1 MLFAELALC
10 ALVLESVIGYP
21 DRLNKRIPHPVIWF
35 GRLISSFDNKFNL
48 KTDSSSLQKRKGFVS
63 LVFFVAI
70 ALTIGVAIQGL
81 FSLFGAVGFLLLILF
96 STTGLAQLSLD
107 THVQRVYKD
116 LLKKDLAAA
125 RRSVSMIVGR
135 DPENLSEEEVTT
147 AALESLSES
156 FNDGVVA
163 PAFWLVVGGLPGLA
177 VYKIVNTAD
186 SMIGH
191 RDMKYKNFGWA
202 SAKFDDLLNYIPAR
216 ISGLLIVISCR
227 RGLTTMLRQA
237 KLHDSPNAGWPESAM
252 AGGLGIKLGGPATY
266 SGEVLMRPV
275 FGSGLSPSLKD
286 FKKGIRISHISHFL
300 LWVLVLF
307 LIIV

>member
-1 MLFAELALC
+1 MLFAELALF

-21 DRLNKRIPHPVIWF
+21 DRLNKRIPHPVIWY
-35 GRLISSFDNKFNL
+35 GRLISYFDSKFNL
-48 KTDSSSLQKRKGFVS
+48 ETDSDSLQKQKGLIS

-70 ALTIGVAIQGL
+70 ALSIGLVIQGF
-81 FSLFGAVGFLLLILF
+81 FSLFGAIGFLLLVLV

-116 LLKKDLAAA
+116 LLKKDLEAA
-125 RRSVSMIVGR
+125 RQSVSMIVGR
-135 DPENLSEEEVTT
+135 DPENLSEEQVVT

-163 PAFWLVVGGLPGLA
+163 PAFWLLAGGLPGLA
-177 VYKIVNTAD
+177 VYKIANTAD

-191 RDMKYKNFGWA
+191 RDLKYKNFGWA

-216 ISGLLIVISCR
+216 ISGLLIVIACR
-227 RGLTTMLRQA
+227 RGLISMLRQA

-266 SGEVLMRPV
+266 SGEVLMRPI
-275 FGSGLSPSLKD
+275 FGSGEYPTLKD
-286 FKKGIRISHISHFL
+286 FKKGIRISRISHSL
-300 LWVLVLF
+300 LWSLVLL
-307 LIIV
+307 LIIL

>member
-1 MLFAELALC
+1 MLFAELALF

-21 DRLNKRIPHPVIWF
+21 DRLNKRISHPVIWF
-35 GRLISSFDNKFNL
+35 GRLISYFDNRFNV
-48 KTDSSSLQKRKGFVS
+48 KTDSDSLQKRKGFIS
-63 LVFFVAI
+63 LVIFVAI
-70 ALTIGVAIQGL
+70 ALTISLAIQGL
-81 FSLFGAVGFLLLILF
+81 FSLFGAFGFLLLVLV

-163 PAFWLVVGGLPGLA
+163 PAFWLVIGGLPGLA

-191 RDMKYKNFGWA
+191 RDEKYKNFGWA

-216 ISGLLIVISCR
+216 ISGLLIVIACR
-227 RGLTTMLRQA
+227 RGLITMLRQA

-266 SGEVLMRPV
+266 SGEVLMRPI
-275 FGSGLSPSLKD
+275 FGSGESPTLKD

>member
-1 MLFAELALC
+1 MLFAELALF

-35 GRLISSFDNKFNL
+35 GRLISFFDKRFNV
-48 KTDSSSLQKRKGFVS
+48 KTDSDSLQKQKGFIS
-63 LVFFVAI
+63 LVIFVAI
-70 ALTIGVAIQGL
+70 ALTIGLAIQAL
-81 FSLFGAVGFLLLILF
+81 FSLFGAVGFLLLVLV

-163 PAFWLVVGGLPGLA
+163 PAFWLVIGGLPGLA

-191 RDMKYKNFGWA
+191 KDMKYKNFGWA

-227 RGLTTMLRQA
+227 RGLITMLRQA

-275 FGSGLSPSLKD
+275 FGSGLSPTLKD
-286 FKKGIRISHISHFL
+286 FKKGIRISHVSHFL

>member
-70 ALTIGVAIQGL
+70 ALTIGLAIQGL

-227 RGLTTMLRQA
+227 RGLITMLRQA

>member
-1 MLFAELALC
+1 MLFAELALF

-35 GRLISSFDNKFNL
+35 GCLISYFDNRFNV
-48 KTDSSSLQKRKGFVS
+48 KTDSDSWQKRKGLIS

-70 ALTIGVAIQGL
+70 ALSIGLVIQGF
-81 FSLFGAVGFLLLILF
+81 FSLFGAIGFLLLVLV

-116 LLKKDLAAA
+116 LLKKDLEAA
-125 RRSVSMIVGR
+125 RQSVSMIVGR
-135 DPENLSEEEVTT
+135 DPENLSEEQVVT

-163 PAFWLVVGGLPGLA
+163 PAFWLLVGGLPGLA

-191 RDMKYKNFGWA
+191 RDLKYKNFGWA

-216 ISGLLIVISCR
+216 ISGLLIVMACR
-227 RGLTTMLRQA
+227 RGLISMLRQA

-266 SGEVLMRPV
+266 SGEVLMRPI
-275 FGSGLSPSLKD
+275 FGSGEYPTLKD
-286 FKKGIRISHISHFL
+286 FKKGIRISRISHFL
-300 LWVLVLF
+300 LWILVL
-307 LIIV
+307 LLAIL

>member
-1 MLFAELALC
+1 MLFAELALF

-21 DRLNKRIPHPVIWF
+21 DRLNKRIPHPVIWY
-35 GRLISSFDNKFNL
+35 GRLISYFDSKFNL
-48 KTDSSSLQKRKGFVS
+48 ETDSDSLQKQKGLIS

-70 ALTIGVAIQGL
+70 ALSIGLVIQGF
-81 FSLFGAVGFLLLILF
+81 FSLFGSIGFLLLVLV

-116 LLKKDLAAA
+116 LLKKDLEAA
-125 RRSVSMIVGR
+125 RQSVSMIVGR
-135 DPENLSEEEVTT
+135 DPENLSEEQVVT

-163 PAFWLVVGGLPGLA
+163 PAFWLLVGGLPGLA

-191 RDMKYKNFGWA
+191 RDLKYKNFGWA

-216 ISGLLIVISCR
+216 ISGLLIVIACR
-227 RGLTTMLRQA
+227 RGLISMLRQA

-252 AGGLGIKLGGPATY
+252 AGGLRIKLGGPATY
-266 SGEVLMRPV
+266 SGEVLMRPI
-275 FGSGLSPSLKD
+275 FGSGEYPTLKD
-286 FKKGIRISHISHFL
+286 FKKGIRISRISHSL
-300 LWVLVLF
+300 LWSLVLL
-307 LIIV
+307 LIIL

>member
-1 MLFAELALC
+1 MLFAELALF

-21 DRLNKRIPHPVIWF
+21 DRLNKRIPHPVIWY
-35 GRLISSFDNKFNL
+35 GRLISYFDSKFNL
-48 KTDSSSLQKRKGFVS
+48 ETDSDSLQKQKGLIS

-70 ALTIGVAIQGL
+70 ALSIGLVIQGF
-81 FSLFGAVGFLLLILF
+81 FSLFGSIGFLLLVLV

-116 LLKKDLAAA
+116 LLKKDLEAA
-125 RRSVSMIVGR
+125 RQSVSMIVGR
-135 DPENLSEEEVTT
+135 DPENLSEEQVVT

-163 PAFWLVVGGLPGLA
+163 PAFWLLAGGLPGLA
-177 VYKIVNTAD
+177 VYKIANTAD

-191 RDMKYKNFGWA
+191 RDLKYKNFGWA

-216 ISGLLIVISCR
+216 ISGLLIVIACR
-227 RGLTTMLRQA
+227 RGLISMLRQA

-266 SGEVLMRPV
+266 SGEVLMRPI
-275 FGSGLSPSLKD
+275 FGSGEYPTLKD
-286 FKKGIRISHISHFL
+286 FKKGIRISRISHSL
-300 LWVLVLF
+300 LWSLVLL
-307 LIIV
+307 LIIL

>member
-1 MLFAELALC
+1 MLFAELALF

-21 DRLNKRIPHPVIWF
+21 DRLNKRISHPVIWF
-35 GRLISSFDNKFNL
+35 GRLISYFDNRFNV
-48 KTDSSSLQKRKGFVS
+48 KTDSDSLQKRKGFIS
-63 LVFFVAI
+63 LVIFVAI
-70 ALTIGVAIQGL
+70 ALTISLAIQGL
-81 FSLFGAVGFLLLILF
+81 FSLFGAVGFLLLVLV

-163 PAFWLVVGGLPGLA
+163 PAFWLVIGGLPGLA

-191 RDMKYKNFGWA
+191 RDEKYKNFGWA

-216 ISGLLIVISCR
+216 ISGLLIVIACR
-227 RGLTTMLRQA
+227 RGLITMLRQA

-266 SGEVLMRPV
+266 SGEVLMRPI
-275 FGSGLSPSLKD
+275 FGSGESPTLKD

>member
-1 MLFAELALC
+1 MLVAELALY

-21 DRLNKRIPHPVIWF
+21 DKLNKRVPHPVIWF
-35 GRLISSFDNKFNL
+35 GRLISYFDSKFNS
-48 KTDSSSLQKRKGFVS
+48 KTDSDTLQKRKGLYSLLIFV
-63 LVFFVAI
+63 VVAI
-70 ALTIGVAIQGL
+70 AVGIAIQWF
-81 FSLFGAVGFLLLILF
+81 FSLFGAIGFLLLVLV

-116 LLKKDLAAA
+116 LLKKDLEAA

-135 DPENLSEEEVTT
+135 DPENLSEEEVIT

-163 PAFWLVVGGLPGLA
+163 PAFWLLIGGLPGLA

-191 RDMKYKNFGWA
+191 RDDKYKNFGWA
-202 SAKFDDLLNYIPAR
+202 SARFDDFLNFIPAR
-216 ISGLLIVISCR
+216 ISGLLIVIASR
-227 RGLTTMLRQA
+227 RGLLTMLRQA

-252 AGGLGIKLGGPATY
+252 AGGLKIKLGGPATY
-266 SGEVLMRPV
+266 SGEVLIRPI
-275 FGSGLSPSLKD
+275 FGSGQFPKMKD
-286 FKKGIRISHISHFL
+286 FKKGIRISQFSHFL
-300 LWVLVLF
+300 LWALILLLV
-307 LIIV
+307 IA

>member
-1 MLFAELALC
+1 MLFAELALF

-70 ALTIGVAIQGL
+70 ALTIGLAIQGL

-216 ISGLLIVISCR
+216 ISGFLIVISCR
-227 RGLTTMLRQA
+227 RGLITMLRQA

-286 FKKGIRISHISHFL
+286 FKKGIRISHVSHFL

-307 LIIV
+307 VIIA

>member
-1 MLFAELALC
+1 MLFAELALF

-35 GRLISSFDNKFNL
+35 GRLISYFDNRFNV
-48 KTDSSSLQKRKGFVS
+48 KTDSDSLQKRKGFIS
-63 LVFFVAI
+63 LVIFVAI
-70 ALTIGVAIQGL
+70 ALTISLAIQGL
-81 FSLFGAVGFLLLILF
+81 FSLFGAFGFLLLVLV

-135 DPENLSEEEVTT
+135 DPENLSEEEVTA

-163 PAFWLVVGGLPGLA
+163 PAFWLVIGGLPGLA

-191 RDMKYKNFGWA
+191 RDEKYKNFGWA

-216 ISGLLIVISCR
+216 ISGLLIVIACR
-227 RGLTTMLRQA
+227 RGLITMLRQA

-266 SGEVLMRPV
+266 SGEVLMRPI
-275 FGSGLSPSLKD
+275 FGSGESPTLKD

>member
-1 MLFAELALC
+1 MLFAELALF

-21 DRLNKRIPHPVIWF
+21 DKLNKRIPHPVIWF
-35 GRLISSFDNKFNL
+35 GRLISYLDRKFNS
-48 KTDSSSLQKRKGFVS
+48 KNDSDSLQKRKGLYS
-63 LVFFVAI
+63 LLIFI
-70 ALTIGVAIQGL
+70 ATALAVGLAIQWF
-81 FSLFGAVGFLLLILF
+81 FSLFGAFGFLLLALV

-116 LLKKDLAAA
+116 LLKKDLEAA

-163 PAFWLVVGGLPGLA
+163 PVFWLLIGGLPGLA

-191 RDMKYKNFGWA
+191 KDKKYKNFGWA
-202 SAKFDDLLNYIPAR
+202 SARFDDLLNYIPAR
-216 ISGLLIVISCR
+216 LSGLLIVLASR
-227 RGLTTMLRQA
+227 RGLFTMLRQA

-252 AGGLGIKLGGPATY
+252 AGGLRVKLGGPATY
-266 SGEVLMRPV
+266 SGEVLMRPI
-275 FGSGLSPSLKD
+275 FGSGEYPTLED
-286 FKKGIRISHISHFL
+286 FKKGIRISRISHFL
-300 LWVLVLF
+300 LWMLVL
-307 LIIV
+307 LLVIL

>member
-227 RGLTTMLRQA
+227 RGLITMLRQA

-286 FKKGIRISHISHFL
+286 FKKGIRISHVSHFL

>member
-70 ALTIGVAIQGL
+70 ALAIGLAIQGL
-81 FSLFGAVGFLLLILF
+81 FSLFGAVGFLLLILV
-96 STTGLAQLSLD
+96 STTGLAQSSLD

-227 RGLTTMLRQA
+227 RGLITMLRQA

-286 FKKGIRISHISHFL
+286 FKKGIRISHVSHFL

>member
-70 ALTIGVAIQGL
+70 ALTIGLAIQGL

-275 FGSGLSPSLKD
+275 FGSGLTPSLKD
-286 FKKGIRISHISHFL
+286 FKKGIRISHVSHFL

>member
-1 MLFAELALC
+1 MLFAELALF

-21 DRLNKRIPHPVIWF
+21 DKLNKRIPHPVIWF
-35 GRLISSFDNKFNL
+35 GRLISYLDAKFNS
-48 KTDSSSLQKRKGFVS
+48 KNDSDSLQKRKGLYS
-63 LVFFVAI
+63 LLIFIASALAI
-70 ALTIGVAIQGL
+70 GLAIQWL
-81 FSLFGAVGFLLLILF
+81 LSLFGAIGFLLLVLV

-116 LLKKDLAAA
+116 LLKKDLVAA

-135 DPENLSEEEVTT
+135 DAENLSEEEVTT

-163 PAFWLVVGGLPGLA
+163 PVFWLLIGGLPGLA

-191 RDMKYKNFGWA
+191 RDEKYKNFGWA
-202 SAKFDDLLNYIPAR
+202 SARFDDLLNFIPAR
-216 ISGLLIVISCR
+216 LSGLLIVIASR
-227 RGLTTMLRQA
+227 RGLFTMLRQA

-252 AGGLGIKLGGPATY
+252 AGGLRVKLGGPATY
-266 SGEVLMRPV
+266 SGEVLIRPI
-275 FGSGLSPSLKD
+275 FGSGNYPTLKD
-286 FKKGIRISHISHFL
+286 FKKGIQISRISHFL
-300 LWVLVLF
+300 LWMLVL
-307 LIIV
+307 LLVIL

>member
-1 MLFAELALC
+1 MLFAELALF

-21 DRLNKRIPHPVIWF
+21 DRLNKRISHPVIWF
-35 GRLISSFDNKFNL
+35 GRLISYFDNRFNV
-48 KTDSSSLQKRKGFVS
+48 KTDSDSLQKRKGFIS
-63 LVFFVAI
+63 LVIFVAI
-70 ALTIGVAIQGL
+70 ALTISLAIQGL
-81 FSLFGAVGFLLLILF
+81 FSLFGAFGFLLLVLV

-163 PAFWLVVGGLPGLA
+163 PAFWLVIGGLPGLA

-191 RDMKYKNFGWA
+191 RDEKYKNFGWA

-216 ISGLLIVISCR
+216 ISGLLIVIACR
-227 RGLTTMLRQA
+227 RGLITMLRQA

-252 AGGLGIKLGGPATY
+252 AGGLGIRLGGPTTY
-266 SGEVLMRPV
+266 SGEVLMRPI
-275 FGSGLSPSLKD
+275 FGSGESPTLKD

>member
-1 MLFAELALC
+1 MLFAELALF

-21 DRLNKRIPHPVIWF
+21 DRLNKRISHPVIWF
-35 GRLISSFDNKFNL
+35 GRLISYFDNRFNV
-48 KTDSSSLQKRKGFVS
+48 KTDSDSLQKRKGFIS
-63 LVFFVAI
+63 LVIFVAI
-70 ALTIGVAIQGL
+70 ALTISLAIQGL
-81 FSLFGAVGFLLLILF
+81 FSLFGAFGFLLLVLV

-107 THVQRVYKD
+107 TQVQRVYKD

-163 PAFWLVVGGLPGLA
+163 PAFWLVIGGLPGLA

-191 RDMKYKNFGWA
+191 RDEKYKNFGWA

-216 ISGLLIVISCR
+216 ISGLLIVIACR
-227 RGLTTMLRQA
+227 RGLITMLRQA

-266 SGEVLMRPV
+266 SGEVLMRPI
-275 FGSGLSPSLKD
+275 FGSGESPTLKD
-286 FKKGIRISHISHFL
+286 FKKGICISHISHFL

>member
-1 MLFAELALC
+1 MLFAELALF

-21 DRLNKRIPHPVIWF
+21 DSLNKRIPHPVIWY
-35 GRLISSFDNKFNL
+35 GRLISYFDGKLNL
-48 KTDSSSLQKRKGFVS
+48 ETDSDSLQKRKGLIS

-70 ALTIGVAIQGL
+70 ALSIGLVIQGF
-81 FSLFGAVGFLLLILF
+81 FSLFGAIGFLLLVLV

-116 LLKKDLAAA
+116 LLKKDLVAAQQ
-125 RRSVSMIVGR
+125 SVSMIVGR
-135 DPENLSEEEVTT
+135 DPENLSEEQVVT

-163 PAFWLVVGGLPGLA
+163 PAFWLLVGGLPGLA

-191 RDMKYKNFGWA
+191 RDLKYKNFGWA

-216 ISGLLIVISCR
+216 ISGLLIVIACR
-227 RGLTTMLRQA
+227 RGLISMLRQA

-252 AGGLGIKLGGPATY
+252 AGGLRVKLGGPATY
-266 SGEVLMRPV
+266 AGEVLIRPI
-275 FGSGLSPSLKD
+275 FGSGEYPTLKD
-286 FKKGIRISHISHFL
+286 FKKGIRISRISHFL
-300 LWVLVLF
+300 LWVLVL
-307 LIIV
+307 LLVIL

>member
-1 MLFAELALC
+1 MLFAELALF

-21 DRLNKRIPHPVIWF
+21 DKLNKRIPHPVIWF
-35 GRLISSFDNKFNL
+35 GRLISYLDRKFNS
-48 KTDSSSLQKRKGFVS
+48 KNDSDSLQKRKGLFS
-63 LVFFVAI
+63 LLIFIAAALAI
-70 ALTIGVAIQGL
+70 GLAIQWFL
-81 FSLFGAVGFLLLILF
+81 SLFGAIGFLLLVLV

-116 LLKKDLAAA
+116 LLKKDLEAA

-135 DPENLSEEEVTT
+135 DPENLSEEEVIT

-163 PAFWLVVGGLPGLA
+163 PVFWLLIGGLPGLA

-191 RDMKYKNFGWA
+191 RDGKYKNFGWA
-202 SAKFDDLLNYIPAR
+202 SARFDDLLNYIPAR
-216 ISGLLIVISCR
+216 LSGLLIVIASR
-227 RGLTTMLRQA
+227 RGLLTMLRQA

-252 AGGLGIKLGGPATY
+252 AGGLRVKLGGPATY
-266 SGEVLMRPV
+266 SGEVLIRPI
-275 FGSGLSPSLKD
+275 FGSGKYPTLKD
-286 FKKGIRISHISHFL
+286 FKKGIRISRISHFL
-300 LWVLVLF
+300 LWMLVL
-307 LIIV
+307 LLVIL

>member
-1 MLFAELALC
+1 MLFAELALF

-21 DRLNKRIPHPVIWF
+21 DSLNKRIPHPVIWY
-35 GRLISSFDNKFNL
+35 GRLISYFDGKFNL
-48 KTDSSSLQKRKGFVS
+48 ETDSDSLQKRKGLIS

-70 ALTIGVAIQGL
+70 ALSIGLVIQGF
-81 FSLFGAVGFLLLILF
+81 FSLFGAIGFLLLVLV

-116 LLKKDLAAA
+116 LLKKDLEAA
-125 RRSVSMIVGR
+125 RQSVSMIVGR
-135 DPENLSEEEVTT
+135 DPENLSEEQVVT

-163 PAFWLVVGGLPGLA
+163 PAFWLLVGGLPGLA

-191 RDMKYKNFGWA
+191 RDLKYKNFGWA

-216 ISGLLIVISCR
+216 ISGLLIVIACR
-227 RGLTTMLRQA
+227 RGLISMLRQA

-252 AGGLGIKLGGPATY
+252 AGGLRVKLGGPATY
-266 SGEVLMRPV
+266 AGEVLMRPI
-275 FGSGLSPSLKD
+275 FGSGEYPTLKD
-286 FKKGIRISHISHFL
+286 FKKGIRISRISHSL
-300 LWVLVLF
+300 LWSLVLL
-307 LIIV
+307 LIIL

>member
-1 MLFAELALC
+1 MLFAELALF

-21 DRLNKRIPHPVIWF
+21 DKLNKRIPHPVIWF
-35 GRLISSFDNKFNL
+35 GRLISYLDSRFNS
-48 KTDSSSLQKRKGFVS
+48 KTDSDSLQKRKGLFSLLIFVS
-63 LVFFVAI
+63 AALAI
-70 ALTIGVAIQGL
+70 GLAIQWL
-81 FSLFGAVGFLLLILF
+81 FSLFGAIGFLLLVLVSI
-96 STTGLAQLSLD
+96 TGLAQLSLD

-116 LLKKDLAAA
+116 LLKKDLEAA

-163 PAFWLVVGGLPGLA
+163 PVFWLLIGGLPGLA

-191 RDMKYKNFGWA
+191 RDEKYKNFGWA
-202 SAKFDDLLNYIPAR
+202 SARFDDLLNLIPAR
-216 ISGLLIVISCR
+216 LSGLLIVIASR
-227 RGLTTMLRQA
+227 RGLFTMLRQA

-252 AGGLGIKLGGPATY
+252 AGGLKVKLGGPATY
-266 SGEVLMRPV
+266 SGEVLMRPI
-275 FGSGLSPSLKD
+275 FGSGEYPALED
-286 FKKGIRISHISHFL
+286 FKKGIRISRISHFL
-300 LWVLVLF
+300 LWMLVL
-307 LIIV
+307 LLVIL

>member
-70 ALTIGVAIQGL
+70 ALTIGLAIQGL

-286 FKKGIRISHISHFL
+286 FKKGIRISQVSHFL

>member
-1 MLFAELALC
+1 MLFAELALF

-35 GRLISSFDNKFNL
+35 GRLISYFDNKFNL
-48 KTDSSSLQKRKGFVS
+48 KTDSDSLQKRKGFIS
-63 LVFFVAI
+63 LVIFVAI
-70 ALTIGVAIQGL
+70 ALTIGLAIQGL
-81 FSLFGAVGFLLLILF
+81 FSFLGAIGFLLLVLV

-116 LLKKDLAAA
+116 LLKKDLEAA
-125 RRSVSMIVGR
+125 RQSVSMIVGR
-135 DPENLSEEEVTT
+135 DPENLSEEQVIT

-163 PAFWLVVGGLPGLA
+163 PAFWLVIGGLPGLA

-191 RDMKYKNFGWA
+191 RDEKYKNFGWA

-216 ISGLLIVISCR
+216 ISGLLIVIACR
-227 RGLTTMLRQA
+227 RGLITMLRQA

-275 FGSGLSPSLKD
+275 FGSGAYPTLKD
-286 FKKGIRISHISHFL
+286 FKKGIRISRISHFL
-300 LWVLVLF
+300 LWALVLL
-307 LIIV
+307 LIIL

>member
-1 MLFAELALC
+1 MLFAELALF
-10 ALVLESVIGYP
+10 ALVLESVIGYS
-21 DRLNKRIPHPVIWF
+21 DRLNKRIPHPVIWY
-35 GRLISSFDNKFNL
+35 GRIISYFDGKFNL
-48 KTDSSSLQKRKGFVS
+48 ETDSDSLQKRKGLIS

-70 ALTIGVAIQGL
+70 ALSIGLVIQGF
-81 FSLFGAVGFLLLILF
+81 FSLFGAIGFLLLVLA

-116 LLKKDLAAA
+116 LLKKDLEAA
-125 RRSVSMIVGR
+125 RQSVSMIVGR
-135 DPENLSEEEVTT
+135 DPENLSEEQVVT

-163 PAFWLVVGGLPGLA
+163 PAFWLLVGGLPGLA

-191 RDMKYKNFGWA
+191 RDLKYKNFGWA

-216 ISGLLIVISCR
+216 ISGLLIVIACR
-227 RGLTTMLRQA
+227 RGLIPMLRQA

-252 AGGLGIKLGGPATY
+252 AGGLKVKLGGLATY
-266 SGEVLMRPV
+266 SGEVLIRPI
-275 FGSGLSPSLKD
+275 FGTGEYPTLAD
-286 FKKGIRISHISHFL
+286 FKKGIRISRISHFL
-300 LWVLVLF
+300 LWMLVL
-307 LIIV
+307 LLVIL